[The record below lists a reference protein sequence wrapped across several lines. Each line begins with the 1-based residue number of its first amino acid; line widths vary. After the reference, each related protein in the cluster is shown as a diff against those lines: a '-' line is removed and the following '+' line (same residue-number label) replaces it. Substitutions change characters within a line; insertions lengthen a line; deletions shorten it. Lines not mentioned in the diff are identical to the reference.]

1 MQLFPKNFKDCCYL
15 DKILRHKN
23 LLVKIGSTS
32 QNKRSF
38 NLNKSAFVRRA
49 YKI

>member
-1 MQLFPKNFKDCCYL
+1 MQLFPKNFKDWYL

-23 LLVKIGSTS
+23 LLLKIGSTS
-32 QNKRSF
+32 QNKRSV

-49 YKI
+49 NKI